1 MSAARIYTAALRWAR
16 FARQQGARF
25 DVEKKAADA
34 LAFSVDVSARR
45 FAIPSKLIGTKQHAP
60 RLVALAHLIRDDGPQ
75 LLQLVPSAPTS
86 GEPQILARCLA
97 LRCGEG
103 AGCTVGRIQQKHAPW
118 LLPLVERR
126 AVRCFALDV
135 TGGTPERP
143 TRGLNIAFSFAAPAP
158 LAPHLVRDASARYA
172 IRPAH
177 AGDGTASAPPAPAR
191 SWAACPFC
199 GGSGR
204 VRYTEPHPDTGEP
217 TDAEETCE
225 MCDGIGYPPPC
236 AEPRVVYGVPFPLGR
251 LLATPGALAIAH
263 TACLDLAA
271 LVARHQTGDWG
282 DLGAEDR
289 AANARALRTGARL
302 LSRYD
307 TPAGTL
313 WVITEADRSAT
324 TVLRPDEY

>member
-1 MSAARIYTAALRWAR
+1 M
-16 FARQQGARF
+16 
-25 DVEKKAADA
+25 
-34 LAFSVDVSARR
+34 
-45 FAIPSKLIGTKQHAP
+45 
-60 RLVALAHLIRDDGPQ
+60 RDDGPQ

-103 AGCTVGRIQQKHAPW
+103 AGCTVGRVQQKHAPW

-126 AVRCFALDV
+126 AVRCFAVEV

-143 TRGLNIAFSFAAPAP
+143 TRGLNVVFSFAAPAP
-158 LAPHLVRDASARYA
+158 PRVPPSRRVVRDEPARYA
-172 IRPAH
+172 VRPAP
-177 AGDGTASAPPAPAR
+177 AGDGATGDPAAPTR

-204 VRYTEPHPDTGEP
+204 VRYTEPHPDTGEH
-217 TDAEETCE
+217 TDAQEECE

-236 AEPRVVYGVPFPLGR
+236 AESRVVYGVPFPLGR

-263 TACLDLAA
+263 TAGLDLAA
-271 LVARHQTGDWG
+271 LVARHHAGDWG
-282 DLGAEDR
+282 DLGADDR
-289 AANARALRTGARL
+289 AANAHALRTGARL
-302 LSRYD
+302 LSHYD
-307 TPAGTL
+307 TPAGVL
-313 WVITEADRSAT
+313 WIITEADRSAT